1 MKKYLLFILSFLF
14 IFSFLQIS
22 AGLLLTATYTPDMTN
37 AWDLSQPLSQEVTF
51 GYGSQISTLLIATL
65 AATIAYL
72 VPKKWA
78 KK

>member
-22 AGLLLTATYTPDMTN
+22 TGLLLTATYTPDVSN
-37 AWDLSQPLSQEVTF
+37 AWNLSQPLSQEVTF
-51 GYGSQISTLLIATL
+51 GAPSQIPTLLIATL
-65 AATIAYL
+65 AATFAYL

>member
-14 IFSFLQIS
+14 IFFFLQIS
-22 AGLLLTATYTPDMTN
+22 AGLLLTATYTPNLTN
-37 AWDLSQPLSQEVTF
+37 AWNLSQPLSQEVTF
-51 GYGSQISTLLIATL
+51 GDSSQIPTLLIATL
-65 AATIAYL
+65 AATFAYL